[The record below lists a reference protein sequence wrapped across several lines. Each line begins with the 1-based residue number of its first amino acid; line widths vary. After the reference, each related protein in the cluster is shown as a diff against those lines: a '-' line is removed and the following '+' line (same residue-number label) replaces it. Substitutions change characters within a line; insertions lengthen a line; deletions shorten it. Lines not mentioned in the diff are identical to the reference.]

1 MSGKCSRGGHSSRAS
16 VEIALNNA
24 IDVATEVGNSEGLDH
39 ILKEYDKIYKTK
51 HNGSSKGNIVRQLIN
66 SDAPILASY
75 SYIWKKQANIPWGK
89 HFHATFIVAIAADNE
104 DGIAYIEFSHAVQFI
119 LINPH
124 RAPSNNA
131 TQKTTCFVKKP
142 TNKTLGDVTRM
153 AIYHWYAVN
162 GIKTKFQWPTSCT
175 GFTDVL
181 MYYTYGKNFDILSHC
196 PLTIQRTVKGMGQAH
211 HIYTDPIEPISAD
224 VTTIIDE
231 NVQVRAAPVPA
242 RSGPSVRMSSPS
254 VSRSGPIRRQRT
266 RHRAPATVQHCP
278 TRCSRPN
285 PPPGCRACLA
295 RAGRRVADFVRPIN
309 PWGFGHR
316 RKSLRRSRKCKSPMR
331 KSKRRKSRRKS
342 LRRSRKKSHRRSRRR
357 RSVKTINRRMR
368 YLR

>member
-16 VEIALNNA
+16 VEIALNSA
-24 IDVATEVGNSEGLDH
+24 IDVATEVGNSDGLDH
-39 ILKEYDKIYKTK
+39 ILKEYDKIYNTK

-66 SDAPILASY
+66 SDAPILGSY

-124 RAPSNNA
+124 RAPSNHA

-231 NVQVRAAPVPA
+231 NVQVRAAPIPA
-242 RSGPSVRMSSPS
+242 RSGPSVRRSSPS
-254 VSRSGPIRRQRT
+254 VRRSGPIRRQRT
-266 RHRAPATVQHCP
+266 RHRAPATVQH
-278 TRCSRPN
+278 
-285 PPPGCRACLA
+285 
-295 RAGRRVADFVRPIN
+295 
-309 PWGFGHR
+309 WGFGHR
-316 RKSLRRSRKCKSPMR
+316 RKSRRRSRKRKSPRR
-331 KSKRRKSRRKS
+331 KSKRRKSRRRSRKKS
-342 LRRSRKKSHRRSRRR
+342 PMRKSRRKSRRRSRKKSRRRSRKKSRRRSRRR